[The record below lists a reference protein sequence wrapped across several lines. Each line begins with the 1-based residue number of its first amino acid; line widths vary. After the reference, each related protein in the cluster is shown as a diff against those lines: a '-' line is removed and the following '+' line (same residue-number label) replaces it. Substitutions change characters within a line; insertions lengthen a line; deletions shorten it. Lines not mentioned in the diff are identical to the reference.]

1 MQSSKSAYEGV
12 PSNVWLSLKNWPGG
26 AFSGPCKISS
36 GHGNPSGKDC
46 RCPTPIF
53 LNSRFSYLASL
64 NEVPSMTGPSKNTY
78 ANSGPSP
85 PLKRRPFCARLG
97 SQEERRAKSSEA
109 PICAD
114 GHHKLSARSAVF
126 CRIFASNLV
135 DLVLGELL
143 PRHAGRIAGFPE
155 KAVQA
160 RRRYNPEQ

>member
-1 MQSSKSAYEGV
+1 MAVVKQVSMPALRQKRPFGVSKSNFRFPPER
-12 PSNVWLSLKNWPGG
+12 S
-26 AFSGPCKISS
+26 
-36 GHGNPSGKDC
+36 
-46 RCPTPIF
+46 
-53 LNSRFSYLASL
+53 LNSEIGACPKS
-64 NEVPSMTGPSKNTY
+64 
-78 ANSGPSP
+78 
-85 PLKRRPFCARLG
+85 ARLG

-155 KAVQA
+155 KAV
-160 RRRYNPEQ
+160 